1 MVRRDFARYGI
12 GNPHGLLFQ
21 QLFDGLAPAMA
32 GYNHVPSV
40 FHRFDNQVLTDAAG
54 GDNRVLQF
62 FYIADDIKV
71 IRILY
76 EQVDRNLLDGPVFI
90 LVDEAHVFH

>member
-1 MVRRDFARYGI
+1 
-12 GNPHGLLFQ
+12 
-21 QLFDGLAPAMA
+21 MA

-62 FYIADDIKV
+62 FYIADDIEV
-71 IRILY
+71 IRVLY
-76 EQVDRNLLDGPVFI
+76 EQIDRNLFNSSVLVLVVRGPMFSIKLI
-90 LVDEAHVFH
+90 LSPSL